1 MQKPGIFGI
10 LELSEPFRESS
21 EPCDIYENRSTLCKP
36 RNSELWH
43 IGNPGIFR
51 TPTYLKLN
59 TYSKP
64 SQKFNMAYFVKTVV
78 EGYKFF
84 YKAFYL
90 RFLIYAHLSINIL

>member
-64 SQKFNMAYFVKTVV
+64 SQKFNMACFVKTVV
-78 EGYKFF
+78 KVINFF
-84 YKAFYL
+84 TK
-90 RFLIYAHLSINIL
+90 RSV